1 MNTRN
6 VTGLNHGLQKGLD
19 QWLNECMKVAHT
31 TLLFV
36 ENEQL
41 PNTAKAKQ
49 IIDAADTQNRVPRIM
64 SGRMLF
70 QGVSRPAPQL
80 DVEP

>member
-1 MNTRN
+1 MNNRT
-6 VTGLNHGLQKGLD
+6 VTGYNHGLQKGLD

-31 TLLFV
+31 TLQIV

-49 IIDAADTQNRVPRIM
+49 IVDAADSQSRVSKIM
-64 SGRMLF
+64 SGKMLF
-70 QGVSRPAPQL
+70 QGVSRPAPKL
-80 DVEP
+80 DE